1 MVAKSTIT
9 VAHWAVLSWLHWVR
23 SLLLSPSST
32 LSIWE
37 NPVDLKMRCMSF
49 RFFFKCKIMLIKRK
63 KNSPPEALFTRSCN
77 YSSFAPDSAPRANEF
92 IDNVTGMQGKGFG
105 TAQNGAL
112 WIEGFVQPQP
122 RSFCPHS
129 KTLTEHGGTF
139 PRLTDGIMATVSY

>member
-9 VAHWAVLSWLHWVR
+9 VAQCTVLSWLHCVR
-23 SLLLSPSST
+23 SFLLSPSSI

-37 NPVDLKMRCMSF
+37 NPVDLKLRCMSSQ
-49 RFFFKCKIMLIKRK
+49 FFFNAKLCYLKKKRK
-63 KNSPPEALFTRSCN
+63 KKQSCN

-92 IDNVTGMQGKGFG
+92 VDNVTRIQGKGFG

-112 WIEGFVQPQP
+112 WIEGFIQPQP
-122 RSFCPHS
+122 RSFCLHS
-129 KTLTEHGGTF
+129 KPLTEHGGTF